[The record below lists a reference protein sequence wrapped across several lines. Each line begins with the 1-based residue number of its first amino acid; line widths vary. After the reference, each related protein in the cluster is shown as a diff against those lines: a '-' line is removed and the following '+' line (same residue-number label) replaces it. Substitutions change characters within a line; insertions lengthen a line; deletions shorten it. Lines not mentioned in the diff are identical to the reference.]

1 MKVQAEVILYP
12 LRTKELSGPVT
23 EFCNVLRSYGLS
35 VETRSMS
42 TLVTGESD
50 KLFDA
55 LKEGFDAATRRV
67 EIVIDCR
74 ISNACPEAA
83 GQKLA
88 DNERID

>member
-1 MKVQAEVILYP
+1 MRVQAEVSLYP
-12 LRTKELSGPVT
+12 LRTGKLSGPVK
-23 EFCNVLRSYGLS
+23 EFCDVLRSHGLS

-55 LKEGFDAATRRV
+55 VKEGFDVAAQRT

-83 GQKLA
+83 GQKLTE
-88 DNERID
+88 NERVD